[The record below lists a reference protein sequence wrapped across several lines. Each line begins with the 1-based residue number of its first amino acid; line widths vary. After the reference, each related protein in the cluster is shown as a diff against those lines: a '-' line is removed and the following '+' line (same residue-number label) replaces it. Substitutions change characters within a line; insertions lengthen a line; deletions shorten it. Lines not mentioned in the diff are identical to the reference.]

1 MGGRGEGGQLDV
13 EEDGDQGGGAGER
26 GDAGWGGGA
35 LECIFGV
42 IKLGG
47 RVMNTGI

>member
-26 GDAGWGGGA
+26 GDAGWGGRWN
-35 LECIFGV
+35 V
-42 IKLGG
+42 SLG
-47 RVMNTGI
+47 